1 MLDNNLDTIINK
13 TYIIDKTPLNEEK
26 IKKVIISLKDS
37 IISSKEEITAANA
50 IDIKIIMAI

>member
-37 IISSKEEITAANA
+37 ITSSK
-50 IDIKIIMAI
+50 